1 MPLALDH
8 WRQLTHGSGSRLG
21 PARARI
27 LVYNPC
33 WDCPVILSHHQG
45 SRGDAL
51 VQLGAA
57 HQLAR
62 GFQDARSLEVMQRH
76 FSTQEL
82 QLLQQQLYPDA
93 NAADYVRR
101 LQPISAA
108 QALELDHCAKA
119 FLPHTETVLIESNA
133 GRGLGYRVPIPVH
146 SDF

>member
-1 MPLALDH
+1 M
-8 WRQLTHGSGSRLG
+8 
-21 PARARI
+21 
-27 LVYNPC
+27 
-33 WDCPVILSHHQG
+33 ILSHHQG